1 MQDPVVIMNFTHIYE
16 DETFY
21 ISEQKSSTSRSC
33 EASFTPLS
41 GPAPVSLAASSGP
54 ANVWAASG
62 APSDRPVSLAASS
75 GLANARAASGAPFD
89 RPMSLAT
96 SSGPATAR
104 AAGSGDSAP
113 VRAASCASFIVSGSP
128 ACAQTISPRCMSA
141 TVARTP
147 SSPFTPSILDF
158 TTLSGTTG
166 FCDDAA
172 ADEIRRRIADFPA
185 RGIHFLDNGN
195 FHYLTRFWCEKI
207 SEDFALVVYDHHVDL
222 RKPVFPGLMSC
233 GSWIRDVLLR
243 NSHCR
248 AVLIIG
254 PECAQA
260 DIIERE
266 LQSLADE
273 DSFSDENMSETAT
286 ERRKTA
292 DQATHASAAGQ
303 PFHASAAGQPPFA
316 SAVGQPSHVSVAG
329 QPPLASAA
337 NHPPRVSAAARPFYV
352 SAADY
357 ASHSWTFVRREADG
371 QRPCAS
377 APVRVCCFTEDDILD
392 GRVARELP
400 HLLDALHL
408 PVYISIDK
416 DVLSRKVL
424 RTNWDQGIMTEA
436 EFRHELD
443 RFAMGPDIHIL
454 GVDICGEPAYNACRR
469 LLDDTRDLRRSDGV
483 NRRLLEHYLARVH

>member
-33 EASFTPLS
+33 GASFTPS
-41 GPAPVSLAASSGP
+41 NSPAPVSIAASSGP
-54 ANVWAASG
+54 ATVRAASGVPSDRPASFVASSNLATARAASG
-62 APSDRPVSLAASS
+62 APSDRHVSFAA
-75 GLANARAASGAPFD
+75 
-89 RPMSLAT
+89 

-104 AAGSGDSAP
+104 A
-113 VRAASCASFIVSGSP
+113 
-128 ACAQTISPRCMSA
+128 
-141 TVARTP
+141 
-147 SSPFTPSILDF
+147 SSSKPYILDF

-172 ADEIRRRIADFPA
+172 ADEIRRCIADFPA

-207 SEDFALVVYDHHVDL
+207 TEDFVLVVYDHHVDL

-273 DSFSDENMSETAT
+273 DSFSDDSMFGTAA
-286 ERRKTA
+286 ERRMTA

-303 PFHASAAGQPPFA
+303 L
-316 SAVGQPSHVSVAG
+316 
-329 QPPLASAA
+329 PLASAA
-337 NHPPRVSAAARPFYV
+337 NHPPRVSAAARPFHV

-357 ASHSWTFVRREADG
+357 ASHSWTYVRREASDQPPRSSASVRRDTDG

-392 GRVARELP
+392 GRAARELP
-400 HLLDALHL
+400 HILDALHL

-443 RFAMGPDIHIL
+443 RFTMDPDIHIL

-483 NRRLLEHYLARVH
+483 NRLLLEHYLARVH

>member
-41 GPAPVSLAASSGP
+41 GPAPVSLAASSGL
-54 ANVWAASG
+54 ANV
-62 APSDRPVSLAASS
+62 
-75 GLANARAASGAPFD
+75 RAASGAPFD

-266 LQSLADE
+266 LQSLVAE
-273 DSFSDENMSETAT
+273 D
-286 ERRKTA
+286 
-292 DQATHASAAGQ
+292 Q
-303 PFHASAAGQPPFA
+303 P
-316 SAVGQPSHVSVAG
+316 
-329 QPPLASAA
+329 L
-337 NHPPRVSAAARPFYV
+337 R
-352 SAADY
+352 
-357 ASHSWTFVRREADG
+357 
-371 QRPCAS
+371 AS

>member
-33 EASFTPLS
+33 EASSTPS
-41 GPAPVSLAASSGP
+41 NSPAPVSIAASSGP
-54 ANVWAASG
+54 ATVRAASGVPSDRPASFVASDHPVSIAASGSPANVRAASG
-62 APSDRPVSLAASS
+62 APSDRPVSFAASS
-75 GLANARAASGAPFD
+75 NPVTARAAS
-89 RPMSLAT
+89 S
-96 SSGPATAR
+96 
-104 AAGSGDSAP
+104 
-113 VRAASCASFIVSGSP
+113 
-128 ACAQTISPRCMSA
+128 
-141 TVARTP
+141 TP
-147 SSPFTPSILDF
+147 YILDF

-166 FCDDAA
+166 FCDDTA
-172 ADEIRRRIADFPA
+172 ADEIRRCIADFPA

-254 PECAQA
+254 PERVQA

-266 LQSLADE
+266 LQSLVAE
-273 DSFSDENMSETAT
+273 D
-286 ERRKTA
+286 
-292 DQATHASAAGQ
+292 
-303 PFHASAAGQPPFA
+303 QPPRSSA
-316 SAVGQPSHVSVAG
+316 SM
-329 QPPLASAA
+329 
-337 NHPPRVSAAARPFYV
+337 
-352 SAADY
+352 
-357 ASHSWTFVRREADG
+357 RREAAG

-392 GRVARELP
+392 GRAARELP
-400 HLLDALHL
+400 HLLDALRL

-436 EFRHELD
+436 EFRRELD
-443 RFAMGPDIHIL
+443 RFTMDPKIHIL

>member
-33 EASFTPLS
+33 GASSTPLS
-41 GPAPVSLAASSGP
+41 GPAPVSLAASSGS
-54 ANVWAASG
+54 ANVRAASG

-75 GLANARAASGAPFD
+75 GPATARAASGAPSD
-89 RPMSLAT
+89 RPVSFAA
-96 SSGPATAR
+96 SSSPATAR
-104 AAGSGDSAP
+104 AATS
-113 VRAASCASFIVSGSP
+113 
-128 ACAQTISPRCMSA
+128 
-141 TVARTP
+141 TP
-147 SSPFTPSILDF
+147 YILDF

-172 ADEIRRRIADFPA
+172 ADEIRRRIADFPS
-185 RGIHFLDNGN
+185 RGLHFLDNGN

-243 NSHCR
+243 NRHCR

-254 PECAQA
+254 PERAQT

-266 LQSLADE
+266 LQSLVAE
-273 DSFSDENMSETAT
+273 D
-286 ERRKTA
+286 
-292 DQATHASAAGQ
+292 
-303 PFHASAAGQPPFA
+303 QPPR
-316 SAVGQPSHVSVAG
+316 S
-329 QPPLASAA
+329 
-337 NHPPRVSAAARPFYV
+337 
-352 SAADY
+352 
-357 ASHSWTFVRREADG
+357 
-371 QRPCAS
+371 S
-377 APVRVCCFTEDDILD
+377 APARLYCFTEDDILD

-443 RFAMGPDIHIL
+443 RFTMDPKIHIL

>member
-33 EASFTPLS
+33 GASSTPLS
-41 GPAPVSLAASSGP
+41 GPATVR
-54 ANVWAASG
+54 AASG
-62 APSDRPVSLAASS
+62 APSDRPVSIAA
-75 GLANARAASGAPFD
+75 F
-89 RPMSLAT
+89 
-96 SSGPATAR
+96 SGPVTAR
-104 AAGSGDSAP
+104 A
-113 VRAASCASFIVSGSP
+113 
-128 ACAQTISPRCMSA
+128 
-141 TVARTP
+141 
-147 SSPFTPSILDF
+147 SSSKSYILDF

-172 ADEIRRRIADFPA
+172 ADEIRRCIADFPA

-207 SEDFALVVYDHHVDL
+207 TEDFVLVVYDHHVDL

-233 GSWIRDVLLR
+233 GSWIRDVFLR

-254 PECAQA
+254 PERAQA

-266 LQSLADE
+266 LQSLVAE
-273 DSFSDENMSETAT
+273 D
-286 ERRKTA
+286 
-292 DQATHASAAGQ
+292 
-303 PFHASAAGQPPFA
+303 QPPR
-316 SAVGQPSHVSVAG
+316 S
-329 QPPLASAA
+329 
-337 NHPPRVSAAARPFYV
+337 
-352 SAADY
+352 
-357 ASHSWTFVRREADG
+357 
-371 QRPCAS
+371 S

-392 GRVARELP
+392 GRATRELP
-400 HLLDALHL
+400 HILDALHL

-436 EFRHELD
+436 EFRRELD
-443 RFAMGPDIHIL
+443 RFTMDPKIHIL

-469 LLDDTRDLRRSDGV
+469 LLDDTRDFRRSDGV
-483 NRRLLEHYLARVH
+483 NRRLLEHYLSRAH

>member
-1 MQDPVVIMNFTHIYE
+1 
-16 DETFY
+16 
-21 ISEQKSSTSRSC
+21 
-33 EASFTPLS
+33 
-41 GPAPVSLAASSGP
+41 
-54 ANVWAASG
+54 
-62 APSDRPVSLAASS
+62 
-75 GLANARAASGAPFD
+75 
-89 RPMSLAT
+89 
-96 SSGPATAR
+96 
-104 AAGSGDSAP
+104 
-113 VRAASCASFIVSGSP
+113 
-128 ACAQTISPRCMSA
+128 MSA

-266 LQSLADE
+266 LQSLVAE
-273 DSFSDENMSETAT
+273 D
-286 ERRKTA
+286 
-292 DQATHASAAGQ
+292 Q
-303 PFHASAAGQPPFA
+303 P
-316 SAVGQPSHVSVAG
+316 
-329 QPPLASAA
+329 L
-337 NHPPRVSAAARPFYV
+337 R
-352 SAADY
+352 
-357 ASHSWTFVRREADG
+357 
-371 QRPCAS
+371 AS

-483 NRRLLEHYLARVH
+483 NRLLLEHYLARVH

>member
-21 ISEQKSSTSRSC
+21 ISEQKSSTSHSC
-33 EASFTPLS
+33 GASSTPLS
-41 GPAPVSLAASSGP
+41 GPAPVSLAASSSSP
-54 ANVWAASG
+54 VTARAASG

-75 GLANARAASGAPFD
+75 GPATARAASGAPSD
-89 RPMSLAT
+89 RPVSFAA

-104 AAGSGDSAP
+104 AASS
-113 VRAASCASFIVSGSP
+113 
-128 ACAQTISPRCMSA
+128 
-141 TVARTP
+141 TP
-147 SSPFTPSILDF
+147 YILDF

-172 ADEIRRRIADFPA
+172 ADEIRRCIADFPA

-207 SEDFALVVYDHHVDL
+207 TEDFALVVYDHHVDL

-254 PECAQA
+254 PERVQA

-266 LQSLADE
+266 LQSLVAE
-273 DSFSDENMSETAT
+273 D
-286 ERRKTA
+286 
-292 DQATHASAAGQ
+292 
-303 PFHASAAGQPPFA
+303 QPPR
-316 SAVGQPSHVSVAG
+316 S
-329 QPPLASAA
+329 
-337 NHPPRVSAAARPFYV
+337 
-352 SAADY
+352 
-357 ASHSWTFVRREADG
+357 
-371 QRPCAS
+371 S
-377 APVRVCCFTEDDILD
+377 APARLYCFTEDDILD
-392 GRVARELP
+392 GRATRELP
-400 HLLDALHL
+400 HILDALHL

-443 RFAMGPDIHIL
+443 RFTMDPKIHIL

>member
-41 GPAPVSLAASSGP
+41 GPA
-54 ANVWAASG
+54 
-62 APSDRPVSLAASS
+62 PVSLAASS

-172 ADEIRRRIADFPA
+172 ADEIRRLIADFPA
-185 RGIHFLDNGN
+185 RGIHFLDSGN

-260 DIIERE
+260 DII
-266 LQSLADE
+266 
-273 DSFSDENMSETAT
+273 
-286 ERRKTA
+286 
-292 DQATHASAAGQ
+292 
-303 PFHASAAGQPPFA
+303 
-316 SAVGQPSHVSVAG
+316 
-329 QPPLASAA
+329 
-337 NHPPRVSAAARPFYV
+337 
-352 SAADY
+352 
-357 ASHSWTFVRREADG
+357 
-371 QRPCAS
+371 
-377 APVRVCCFTEDDILD
+377 
-392 GRVARELP
+392 
-400 HLLDALHL
+400 
-408 PVYISIDK
+408 
-416 DVLSRKVL
+416 
-424 RTNWDQGIMTEA
+424 
-436 EFRHELD
+436 
-443 RFAMGPDIHIL
+443 
-454 GVDICGEPAYNACRR
+454 
-469 LLDDTRDLRRSDGV
+469 
-483 NRRLLEHYLARVH
+483 

>member
-33 EASFTPLS
+33 GASFTPS
-41 GPAPVSLAASSGP
+41 NSPAPVSFTAFDRPVSLAASSGP
-54 ANVWAASG
+54 ANVRAASG
-62 APSDRPVSLAASS
+62 APSDRSASFAASS
-75 GLANARAASGAPFD
+75 NLATARAASGAPSD
-89 RPMSLAT
+89 RHVSFAA

-104 AAGSGDSAP
+104 A
-113 VRAASCASFIVSGSP
+113 
-128 ACAQTISPRCMSA
+128 
-141 TVARTP
+141 
-147 SSPFTPSILDF
+147 SSSKPYILDF

-172 ADEIRRRIADFPA
+172 ADEIRRCIADFPA

-207 SEDFALVVYDHHVDL
+207 TEDFVLVVYDHHVDL

-273 DSFSDENMSETAT
+273 DSFSDDSMFGTAA
-286 ERRKTA
+286 ERRMTA

-303 PFHASAAGQPPFA
+303 LPH
-316 SAVGQPSHVSVAG
+316 
-329 QPPLASAA
+329 
-337 NHPPRVSAAARPFYV
+337 V

-357 ASHSWTFVRREADG
+357 ASHSWTYVRREASDQPPRSSASVRRDTDG
-371 QRPCAS
+371 QHPCAS

-392 GRVARELP
+392 GRAARELP
-400 HLLDALHL
+400 HILDALHL

-443 RFAMGPDIHIL
+443 RFTMDPDIHIL

>member
-16 DETFY
+16 DEMFY

-33 EASFTPLS
+33 GASSTPLS
-41 GPAPVSLAASSGP
+41 GPA
-54 ANVWAASG
+54 
-62 APSDRPVSLAASS
+62 PVSLAASS
-75 GLANARAASGAPFD
+75 GLANARAASGAPSD
-89 RPMSLAT
+89 RPASLAA

-147 SSPFTPSILDF
+147 STPFTPSILDF

-172 ADEIRRRIADFPA
+172 ADEIRRCIADFPA

-207 SEDFALVVYDHHVDL
+207 TEDFVLVVYDHHVDL

-254 PECAQA
+254 PERVQA

-266 LQSLADE
+266 LQSLVAADQPPR
-273 DSFSDENMSETAT
+273 STAT
-286 ERRKTA
+286 
-292 DQATHASAAGQ
+292 
-303 PFHASAAGQPPFA
+303 
-316 SAVGQPSHVSVAG
+316 
-329 QPPLASAA
+329 
-337 NHPPRVSAAARPFYV
+337 
-352 SAADY
+352 
-357 ASHSWTFVRREADG
+357 VRRDTDG
-371 QRPCAS
+371 QRPCAF

-436 EFRHELD
+436 EFRRELD
-443 RFAMGPDIHIL
+443 RFTMDPKIHIL

>member
-21 ISEQKSSTSRSC
+21 SSEQKSSTSRSC
-33 EASFTPLS
+33 EASSTPLS
-41 GPAPVSLAASSGP
+41 GPAPVSFAASSGL
-54 ANVWAASG
+54 ANVRAASG
-62 APSDRPVSLAASS
+62 APSDRPVSFAAFS
-75 GLANARAASGAPFD
+75 GPATVRAASFD
-89 RPMSLAT
+89 RLVSLTA
-96 SSGPATAR
+96 SNSPATAR
-104 AAGSGDSAP
+104 AA
-113 VRAASCASFIVSGSP
+113 
-128 ACAQTISPRCMSA
+128 
-141 TVARTP
+141 
-147 SSPFTPSILDF
+147 SSKPYILDF

-185 RGIHFLDNGN
+185 RGLHFLDNGN

-243 NSHCR
+243 NRHCR

-254 PECAQA
+254 PERAQA

-286 ERRKTA
+286 DRRKTA
-292 DQATHASAAGQ
+292 DQATHAS
-303 PFHASAAGQPPFA
+303 
-316 SAVGQPSHVSVAG
+316 VAC

-337 NHPPRVSAAARPFYV
+337 NHLTHASAATRPFHVSAV
-352 SAADY
+352 DY
-357 ASHSWTFVRREADG
+357 ASHSWTYVRREADG
-371 QRPCAS
+371 QCPCAS

-400 HLLDALHL
+400 HLLDSLSL

-443 RFAMGPDIHIL
+443 RFTMDPKIHIL

-483 NRRLLEHYLARVH
+483 NRRLLEHYLSRAH

>member
-33 EASFTPLS
+33 GASSTPLS
-41 GPAPVSLAASSGP
+41 GPAPVSLAASSSSP
-54 ANVWAASG
+54 VTARVASG

-75 GLANARAASGAPFD
+75 GPATARAASGAPSD
-89 RPMSLAT
+89 RPVSFAA
-96 SSGPATAR
+96 SSGPVTAR
-104 AAGSGDSAP
+104 ASS
-113 VRAASCASFIVSGSP
+113 S
-128 ACAQTISPRCMSA
+128 
-141 TVARTP
+141 TP
-147 SSPFTPSILDF
+147 YILDF

-185 RGIHFLDNGN
+185 RGLHFLDNGN
-195 FHYLTRFWCEKI
+195 FHYLTHFWCEKI

-254 PECAQA
+254 PERVQA

-266 LQSLADE
+266 LQSLVAE
-273 DSFSDENMSETAT
+273 D
-286 ERRKTA
+286 
-292 DQATHASAAGQ
+292 
-303 PFHASAAGQPPFA
+303 QPPR
-316 SAVGQPSHVSVAG
+316 S
-329 QPPLASAA
+329 
-337 NHPPRVSAAARPFYV
+337 
-352 SAADY
+352 
-357 ASHSWTFVRREADG
+357 
-371 QRPCAS
+371 S
-377 APVRVCCFTEDDILD
+377 APARLYCFTEDDILD

-443 RFAMGPDIHIL
+443 RFTMDPKIYIL

>member
-21 ISEQKSSTSRSC
+21 SSEQKSSTHRSC
-33 EASFTPLS
+33 EASCTPSTGS
-41 GPAPVSLAASSGP
+41 GRPAPARASSSTSFFGP
-54 ANVWAASG
+54 
-62 APSDRPVSLAASS
+62 DSLESV
-75 GLANARAASGAPFD
+75 
-89 RPMSLAT
+89 
-96 SSGPATAR
+96 TA
-104 AAGSGDSAP
+104 
-113 VRAASCASFIVSGSP
+113 
-128 ACAQTISPRCMSA
+128 
-141 TVARTP
+141 ART
-147 SSPFTPSILDF
+147 SRSLFTSNILDF

-185 RGIHFLDNGN
+185 RGLHFLDNGN

-207 SEDFALVVYDHHVDL
+207 SEDFVLVVYDHHVDL

-243 NSHCR
+243 NRHCR

-254 PECAQA
+254 PERAQT

-266 LQSLADE
+266 LQSLAAE
-273 DSFSDENMSETAT
+273 DDVLVERASQTAFYPQVSTEAVSDREEHTS
-286 ERRKTA
+286 
-292 DQATHASAAGQ
+292 D
-303 PFHASAAGQPPFA
+303 
-316 SAVGQPSHVSVAG
+316 
-329 QPPLASAA
+329 
-337 NHPPRVSAAARPFYV
+337 
-352 SAADY
+352 ADY
-357 ASHSWTFVRREADG
+357 PPHSWTYARREADD
-371 QRPCAS
+371 QPPRSSAS
-377 APVRVCCFTEDDILD
+377 ARLYCFTEDDILD
-392 GRVARELP
+392 GRAAHELP
-400 HLLDALHL
+400 QLLDALSL

-443 RFAMGPDIHIL
+443 RFTMDPKIHIL

-483 NRRLLEHYLARVH
+483 NRRLLELYLSRAH

>member
-1 MQDPVVIMNFTHIYE
+1 MQDLVVIMNFTHIYE
-16 DETFY
+16 DEMFY

-33 EASFTPLS
+33 GASSTPLS
-41 GPAPVSLAASSGP
+41 GPAPVSLAA
-54 ANVWAASG
+54 
-62 APSDRPVSLAASS
+62 
-75 GLANARAASGAPFD
+75 
-89 RPMSLAT
+89 

-147 SSPFTPSILDF
+147 STPFTPSILDF

-172 ADEIRRRIADFPA
+172 ADEIRRCIADFPA

-207 SEDFALVVYDHHVDL
+207 SEDFVLVVYDHHVDL

-273 DSFSDENMSETAT
+273 DSFSDDSMFGTAA
-286 ERRKTA
+286 ERRMTA

-303 PFHASAAGQPPFA
+303 P
-316 SAVGQPSHVSVAG
+316 SH
-329 QPPLASAA
+329 
-337 NHPPRVSAAARPFYV
+337 V

-357 ASHSWTFVRREADG
+357 ASHSWTYVCREASDQPPRSSASVRRDTDG

-436 EFRHELD
+436 EFRRELD
-443 RFAMGPDIHIL
+443 RFTMDPKIHIL

>member
-41 GPAPVSLAASSGP
+41 GPAPVSLAASSG
-54 ANVWAASG
+54 
-62 APSDRPVSLAASS
+62 
-75 GLANARAASGAPFD
+75 LANARAASSKPY
-89 RPMSLAT
+89 
-96 SSGPATAR
+96 
-104 AAGSGDSAP
+104 
-113 VRAASCASFIVSGSP
+113 
-128 ACAQTISPRCMSA
+128 
-141 TVARTP
+141 
-147 SSPFTPSILDF
+147 ILDF

-303 PFHASAAGQPPFA
+303 LPH
-316 SAVGQPSHVSVAG
+316 
-329 QPPLASAA
+329 
-337 NHPPRVSAAARPFYV
+337 V

-357 ASHSWTFVRREADG
+357 ASHSWTYVRWEANDQPPRSTATVRREADG

-424 RTNWDQGIMTEA
+424 HTNWDQGIMTEA
-436 EFRHELD
+436 EFRCELD
-443 RFAMGPDIHIL
+443 RFTMDPDIHIL

>member
-41 GPAPVSLAASSGP
+41 GPA
-54 ANVWAASG
+54 
-62 APSDRPVSLAASS
+62 PVSLAASS

-303 PFHASAAGQPPFA
+303 P
-316 SAVGQPSHVSVAG
+316 
-329 QPPLASAA
+329 PLASAA

-357 ASHSWTFVRREADG
+357 ASHSWTFVRREANDQPPRSTATVRREADG

-424 RTNWDQGIMTEA
+424 RTNWDQGIMTEP

>member
-41 GPAPVSLAASSGP
+41 GPA
-54 ANVWAASG
+54 
-62 APSDRPVSLAASS
+62 PVSLAASS

-266 LQSLADE
+266 LQSLVAE
-273 DSFSDENMSETAT
+273 D
-286 ERRKTA
+286 
-292 DQATHASAAGQ
+292 Q
-303 PFHASAAGQPPFA
+303 P
-316 SAVGQPSHVSVAG
+316 
-329 QPPLASAA
+329 L
-337 NHPPRVSAAARPFYV
+337 R
-352 SAADY
+352 
-357 ASHSWTFVRREADG
+357 
-371 QRPCAS
+371 AS

>member
-33 EASFTPLS
+33 GASSTPLS
-41 GPAPVSLAASSGP
+41 GPAPVSFTASSGP
-54 ANVWAASG
+54 ATVRAASGAPTDRPASFVASDHPVSIATSSSPATARAASG
-62 APSDRPVSLAASS
+62 APSDRPVSFAASS
-75 GLANARAASGAPFD
+75 GPV
-89 RPMSLAT
+89 
-96 SSGPATAR
+96 TAR
-104 AAGSGDSAP
+104 ASS
-113 VRAASCASFIVSGSP
+113 S
-128 ACAQTISPRCMSA
+128 
-141 TVARTP
+141 TP
-147 SSPFTPSILDF
+147 YILDF

-185 RGIHFLDNGN
+185 RGLHFLDNGN
-195 FHYLTRFWCEKI
+195 FHYLTHFWCEKI
-207 SEDFALVVYDHHVDL
+207 TEDFALVVYDHHVDL

-243 NSHCR
+243 NSHCC

-260 DIIERE
+260 DIIEHE
-266 LQSLADE
+266 LQSLVAE
-273 DSFSDENMSETAT
+273 D
-286 ERRKTA
+286 
-292 DQATHASAAGQ
+292 
-303 PFHASAAGQPPFA
+303 
-316 SAVGQPSHVSVAG
+316 QPSRSS
-329 QPPLASAA
+329 AS
-337 NHPPRVSAAARPFYV
+337 
-352 SAADY
+352 
-357 ASHSWTFVRREADG
+357 VRRDTDG

-436 EFRHELD
+436 EFRRELD
-443 RFAMGPDIHIL
+443 RFTMDPKIHIL

>member
-16 DETFY
+16 DETFF

-33 EASFTPLS
+33 GASFTPLS
-41 GPAPVSLAASSGP
+41 GPAPVSLAASSSSP
-54 ANVWAASG
+54 VTARAASG
-62 APSDRPVSLAASS
+62 APSDRPVSF
-75 GLANARAASGAPFD
+75 AASG
-89 RPMSLAT
+89 
-96 SSGPATAR
+96 GPVTAR
-104 AAGSGDSAP
+104 A
-113 VRAASCASFIVSGSP
+113 
-128 ACAQTISPRCMSA
+128 
-141 TVARTP
+141 
-147 SSPFTPSILDF
+147 SSSKPYILDF

-172 ADEIRRRIADFPA
+172 ADEIRRCIADFPA

-248 AVLIIG
+248 AILIMG

-273 DSFSDENMSETAT
+273 DSFSDDSMSGTAA
-286 ERRKTA
+286 ERRMTA

-303 PFHASAAGQPPFA
+303 LPH
-316 SAVGQPSHVSVAG
+316 
-329 QPPLASAA
+329 
-337 NHPPRVSAAARPFYV
+337 V

-357 ASHSWTFVRREADG
+357 ASHSWTYVRREASD
-371 QRPCAS
+371 QPPRSS

-416 DVLSRKVL
+416 DVLSRKVM

-436 EFRHELD
+436 EFRCELD
-443 RFAMGPDIHIL
+443 RFTMDPDIHIL

>member
-33 EASFTPLS
+33 GASSTPLS
-41 GPAPVSLAASSGP
+41 GPASVSLAASSGL
-54 ANVWAASG
+54 ATARAASG
-62 APSDRPVSLAASS
+62 APSDRPVLFAASS
-75 GLANARAASGAPFD
+75 NPVTARAAS
-89 RPMSLAT
+89 S
-96 SSGPATAR
+96 
-104 AAGSGDSAP
+104 
-113 VRAASCASFIVSGSP
+113 
-128 ACAQTISPRCMSA
+128 
-141 TVARTP
+141 TP
-147 SSPFTPSILDF
+147 YILDF
-158 TTLSGTTG
+158 TTQSGTTG
-166 FCDDAA
+166 FCDDTA

-185 RGIHFLDNGN
+185 RGLHFLDNGN

-243 NSHCR
+243 NRHCR

-254 PECAQA
+254 PERAQA

-273 DSFSDENMSETAT
+273 DSFSDDSMSGTAA
-286 ERRKTA
+286 ERRMTA
-292 DQATHASAAGQ
+292 DQATHVSAADQ
-303 PFHASAAGQPPFA
+303 L
-316 SAVGQPSHVSVAG
+316 
-329 QPPLASAA
+329 PLASAA
-337 NHPPRVSAAARPFYV
+337 NHPPRVSEAGQPPLTSAANHPLRVSAAARPFHV
-352 SAADY
+352 SVADY
-357 ASHSWTFVRREADG
+357 ASHSWTYVRRKAADQPSRSTTPVRRDTDG

-436 EFRHELD
+436 EFRRELD
-443 RFAMGPDIHIL
+443 RFTMDPKIHIL

-483 NRRLLEHYLARVH
+483 NRLLLEHYLARVH

>member
-21 ISEQKSSTSRSC
+21 SSEQKSSTPRSC
-33 EASFTPLS
+33 EASSTPLS
-41 GPAPVSLAASSGP
+41 GPAPVSFAASS
-54 ANVWAASG
+54 N
-62 APSDRPVSLAASS
+62 L
-75 GLANARAASGAPFD
+75 
-89 RPMSLAT
+89 
-96 SSGPATAR
+96 ATAR
-104 AAGSGDSAP
+104 SA
-113 VRAASCASFIVSGSP
+113 
-128 ACAQTISPRCMSA
+128 
-141 TVARTP
+141 
-147 SSPFTPSILDF
+147 SSKPYILDF

-185 RGIHFLDNGN
+185 RGLHFLDNGN

-243 NSHCR
+243 NRHCR

-254 PECAQA
+254 PERAQT

-266 LQSLADE
+266 LQSLVAE
-273 DSFSDENMSETAT
+273 D
-286 ERRKTA
+286 
-292 DQATHASAAGQ
+292 
-303 PFHASAAGQPPFA
+303 QPPR
-316 SAVGQPSHVSVAG
+316 S
-329 QPPLASAA
+329 
-337 NHPPRVSAAARPFYV
+337 
-352 SAADY
+352 
-357 ASHSWTFVRREADG
+357 
-371 QRPCAS
+371 S
-377 APVRVCCFTEDDILD
+377 APARLYCFTEDDILD

-443 RFAMGPDIHIL
+443 RFTMDPKIHIL

-483 NRRLLEHYLARVH
+483 NRRLLEHYLSRAH

>member
-33 EASFTPLS
+33 GALS
-41 GPAPVSLAASSGP
+41 TSPNGPAPVSFTASSGP
-54 ANVWAASG
+54 ATVRAASG
-62 APSDRPVSLAASS
+62 APSDRPVSFAASS
-75 GLANARAASGAPFD
+75 GS
-89 RPMSLAT
+89 
-96 SSGPATAR
+96 ATAR
-104 AAGSGDSAP
+104 A
-113 VRAASCASFIVSGSP
+113 
-128 ACAQTISPRCMSA
+128 
-141 TVARTP
+141 
-147 SSPFTPSILDF
+147 SSSKPYILDF

-207 SEDFALVVYDHHVDL
+207 SEDFVLVVYDHHVDL

-243 NSHCR
+243 NSHCC

-260 DIIERE
+260 DIIEHE

-273 DSFSDENMSETAT
+273 DSFSDDSMSGTAD
-286 ERRKTA
+286 ERRMTA
-292 DQATHASAAGQ
+292 DQATHASAAG
-303 PFHASAAGQPPFA
+303 P
-316 SAVGQPSHVSVAG
+316 PSHA
-329 QPPLASAA
+329 
-337 NHPPRVSAAARPFYV
+337 

-357 ASHSWTFVRREADG
+357 ASHSWTYVRREASD
-371 QRPCAS
+371 QPPRSS

-416 DVLSRKVL
+416 DVLSRKVM

-436 EFRHELD
+436 EFRCELD
-443 RFAMGPDIHIL
+443 RFTMDPDIHIL

>member
-16 DETFY
+16 DETFF
-21 ISEQKSSTSRSC
+21 ISEQKNSTSRSC
-33 EASFTPLS
+33 GASSTPLS
-41 GPAPVSLAASSGP
+41 GPAPVSLAAASSSP
-54 ANVWAASG
+54 VTARAASG
-62 APSDRPVSLAASS
+62 APSDRPVSIAA
-75 GLANARAASGAPFD
+75 
-89 RPMSLAT
+89 

-104 AAGSGDSAP
+104 AASGVPSDRSASFAASSSP
-113 VRAASCASFIVSGSP
+113 ATARAASSK
-128 ACAQTISPRCMSA
+128 TY
-141 TVARTP
+141 
-147 SSPFTPSILDF
+147 ILDF

-207 SEDFALVVYDHHVDL
+207 TEDFVLVVYDHHVDL

-266 LQSLADE
+266 LQSLVAE
-273 DSFSDENMSETAT
+273 D
-286 ERRKTA
+286 
-292 DQATHASAAGQ
+292 
-303 PFHASAAGQPPFA
+303 QPPR
-316 SAVGQPSHVSVAG
+316 S
-329 QPPLASAA
+329 
-337 NHPPRVSAAARPFYV
+337 
-352 SAADY
+352 
-357 ASHSWTFVRREADG
+357 
-371 QRPCAS
+371 S
-377 APVRVCCFTEDDILD
+377 APARLYCFTEDDILD
-392 GRVARELP
+392 GRAARELP

-443 RFAMGPDIHIL
+443 RFTMDPKIHIL

-483 NRRLLEHYLARVH
+483 NRRLLEHYLSRAH

>member
-33 EASFTPLS
+33 GASSTPLS
-41 GPAPVSLAASSGP
+41 GPAPVSLAVASSSP
-54 ANVWAASG
+54 VTARAASG
-62 APSDRPVSLAASS
+62 APSDRPVSIAA
-75 GLANARAASGAPFD
+75 
-89 RPMSLAT
+89 

-104 AAGSGDSAP
+104 AASGAP
-113 VRAASCASFIVSGSP
+113 SDRPVSIAASSGPVTARAS
-128 ACAQTISPRCMSA
+128 
-141 TVARTP
+141 
-147 SSPFTPSILDF
+147 SSKPYILDF

-207 SEDFALVVYDHHVDL
+207 TEDFALVVYDHHVDL

-273 DSFSDENMSETAT
+273 DSFSDDSMSGTAT

-303 PFHASAAGQPPFA
+303 PSHA
-316 SAVGQPSHVSVAG
+316 
-329 QPPLASAA
+329 
-337 NHPPRVSAAARPFYV
+337 

-357 ASHSWTFVRREADG
+357 ASHSWTYVRREASDQPPRSSASVRRDTDG

-436 EFRHELD
+436 EFRRELD
-443 RFAMGPDIHIL
+443 RFTMDPKIHIL

-483 NRRLLEHYLARVH
+483 NRRLLEHYLSRAH

>member
-1 MQDPVVIMNFTHIYE
+1 
-16 DETFY
+16 
-21 ISEQKSSTSRSC
+21 
-33 EASFTPLS
+33 
-41 GPAPVSLAASSGP
+41 
-54 ANVWAASG
+54 
-62 APSDRPVSLAASS
+62 
-75 GLANARAASGAPFD
+75 
-89 RPMSLAT
+89 
-96 SSGPATAR
+96 
-104 AAGSGDSAP
+104 
-113 VRAASCASFIVSGSP
+113 
-128 ACAQTISPRCMSA
+128 MSA

-292 DQATHASAAGQ
+292 DQATHASAA
-303 PFHASAAGQPPFA
+303 
-316 SAVGQPSHVSVAG
+316 
-329 QPPLASAA
+329 

-357 ASHSWTFVRREADG
+357 ASHSWTFVRREANDQPPRSTATVRREADG

>member
-33 EASFTPLS
+33 EASSTPLS
-41 GPAPVSLAASSGP
+41 GPTPVSLAASSGP
-54 ANVWAASG
+54 AN
-62 APSDRPVSLAASS
+62 
-75 GLANARAASGAPFD
+75 ARAASSKPY
-89 RPMSLAT
+89 
-96 SSGPATAR
+96 
-104 AAGSGDSAP
+104 
-113 VRAASCASFIVSGSP
+113 
-128 ACAQTISPRCMSA
+128 
-141 TVARTP
+141 
-147 SSPFTPSILDF
+147 ILDF

-266 LQSLADE
+266 LQSLVAE
-273 DSFSDENMSETAT
+273 D
-286 ERRKTA
+286 
-292 DQATHASAAGQ
+292 Q
-303 PFHASAAGQPPFA
+303 P
-316 SAVGQPSHVSVAG
+316 
-329 QPPLASAA
+329 L
-337 NHPPRVSAAARPFYV
+337 R
-352 SAADY
+352 
-357 ASHSWTFVRREADG
+357 
-371 QRPCAS
+371 AS

-392 GRVARELP
+392 GRAARELP

-424 RTNWDQGIMTEA
+424 HTNWDQGIMTEA
-436 EFRHELD
+436 EFRRELD
-443 RFAMGPDIHIL
+443 RFTMAPDIHIL